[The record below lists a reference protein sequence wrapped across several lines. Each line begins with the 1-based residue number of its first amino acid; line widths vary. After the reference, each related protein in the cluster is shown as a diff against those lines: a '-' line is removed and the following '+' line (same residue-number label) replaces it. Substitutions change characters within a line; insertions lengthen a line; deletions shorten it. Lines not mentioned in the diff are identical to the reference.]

1 MLLGAFF
8 GLLNSS
14 SPFCYPVD
22 RNASKGAYPIG
33 PRFHVP
39 GDALRHQILGS
50 PIIGSSDCRSPAY
63 HVPKAFI
70 YCSDLYFKK
79 PSAFTS
85 LYSSLQAS
93 KQSLLII
100 YASVRRP
107 VRAMLVNSQV
117 TEYSVQCSGGP
128 GWKPEYV
135 FGLRNTYHRWRLRFL
150 FADLTALDWRLSLP
164 FTLELSPVEHLG
176 YFECS

>member
-1 MLLGAFF
+1 MGHGHAETKYVLEDL
-8 GLLNSS
+8 
-14 SPFCYPVD
+14 PFED
-22 RNASKGAYPIG
+22 RKISE
-33 PRFHVP
+33 
-39 GDALRHQILGS
+39 DAL
-50 PIIGSSDCRSPAY
+50 
-63 HVPKAFI
+63 
-70 YCSDLYFKK
+70 
-79 PSAFTS
+79 S
-85 LYSSLQAS
+85 LWYQQVSVYSSLQAS

-117 TEYSVQCSGGP
+117 TECSVQCSGGP

-135 FGLRNTYHRWRLRFL
+135 FGLRNTYHRWQPRFL

-176 YFECS
+176 YFERS

>member
-1 MLLGAFF
+1 MTLFILGTQFMFIPWATAMQKLKMFLEDLLFE
-8 GLLNSS
+8 
-14 SPFCYPVD
+14 D
-22 RNASKGAYPIG
+22 RKISE
-33 PRFHVP
+33 
-39 GDALRHQILGS
+39 DAL
-50 PIIGSSDCRSPAY
+50 
-63 HVPKAFI
+63 
-70 YCSDLYFKK
+70 
-79 PSAFTS
+79 S
-85 LYSSLQAS
+85 LWYQQVSVYSSLQAS
-93 KQSLLII
+93 RQSLLII
-100 YASVRRP
+100 HASVRRP

-176 YFECS
+176 YFERS